1 MFCPKFGSILVPKKE
16 DNKKQIVCS
25 CGYKTSEMDK
35 IIIKEQV
42 IKNEKEIE
50 VVDKGELQ
58 TLPKISI
65 ECPKCKHNTAYYWLI
80 QTRAGDEPETKFLR
94 CEKCEY
100 TWRDYD

>member
-1 MFCPKFGSILVPKKE
+1 
-16 DNKKQIVCS
+16 
-25 CGYKTSEMDK
+25 MDK